1 MNVKKITAAAFISIV
16 FTFGAPSIAATH
28 HRHPAKTSV
37 ATAPAQLP
45 DLLGS
50 LMNDIQ
56 VLQSAQITE
65 YENHSNAVLKQH
77 MDDRVACVGMGTQ
90 ECRRMIELH
99 SIEGVPYDKADT
111 DATVAAY
118 KKAQADAQST
128 YLAYKAAANPS
139 QAAAARKLYI
149 AWMAYISARVSYTDE
164 PIGFD
169 ENNPVAANAW
179 NTAVGE
185 FRVDSL

>member
-99 SIEGVPYDKADT
+99 SIEGVPYDKEDT